1 MDIGLFIPI
10 GNNGWLIS
18 SNAPQYMP
26 SFALN
31 KRIALAAE
39 QYGLDF
45 LLAMIKLRGY
55 GGKTE
60 FWDHNS
66 SNPSRSWRG
75 LAAATERI
83 RLFAT
88 APSLILPPAF
98 MARMAVT
105 IDSIAPG
112 RFGVNLITGW
122 QRPEY
127 AQMGL
132 WPGDEHFS
140 RRYDQLEEYAQVLE
154 DLWTTGQ
161 SDFRGDYFQMEDCR
175 LSPLPSQRIKVVCAG
190 QSRRGL
196 DFMARHA
203 DYNFCIGKGI
213 NTPRALTAMVAEVKA
228 AARGVGRHV
237 EALSVFVVIAD
248 ETDEAAFAKWEHYKA
263 GADIEALDWLARQTA
278 ADTRSGSD
286 TNVRQYVMPETAVSH
301 GFGML
306 IGSYASVARMLDEL
320 DDVEGLGGVMLVFDD
335 FVAGVEAFGQYI
347 QPLMHSRR
355 HIAAIPSTDRGLQ
368 HG

>member
-26 SFALN
+26 SFELN
-31 KRIALAAE
+31 KRIALSAE
-39 QYGLDF
+39 AYGLDF

-55 GGKTE
+55 GGQTE
-60 FWDHNS
+60 FWDHNLES
-66 SNPSRSWRG
+66 FTLMAG
-75 LAAATERI
+75 LAAATQRI
-83 RLFAT
+83 KLFAT
-88 APSLILPPAF
+88 APSLVLPPAF

-132 WPGDEHFS
+132 WPGDDHFS
-140 RRYDQLEEYAQVLE
+140 RRYDQLTEYAQVLE

-161 SDFRGDYFQMEDCR
+161 SDFRGEFFQMEDCR
-175 LSPLPSQRIKVVCAG
+175 LSPRPSQGIKVVCAG

-196 DFMARHA
+196 DFMARYA

-213 NTPRALTAMVAEVKA
+213 NTPRALTGMVAEVKA
-228 AARGVGRHV
+228 SALTAGRLV
-237 EALSVFVVIAD
+237 EALAVFVVIAA

-263 GADIEALDWLARQTA
+263 GADIEALEWLARQTA

-286 TNVRQYVMPETAVSH
+286 TNVRQYVTAETAVSH
-301 GFGML
+301 GFGMV

-335 FVAGVEAFGQYI
+335 FVAGVEAFGRFI

-355 HIAAIPSTDRGLQ
+355 HIVPAIPSTDKGLQ